1 MLDMV
6 IPNQMSLNVSI
17 QFYDMPSVI
26 PGFGIFI
33 EFPTPPRGIIQEA
46 MGGKKW
52 EINLGIF
59 SDPCR

>member
-1 MLDMV
+1 
-6 IPNQMSLNVSI
+6 
-17 QFYDMPSVI
+17 MPSVI